1 MLKFLWLL
9 LGSGALLGA
18 LWLSVQESRW
28 RKQQLRQRFA
38 AYLQTS
44 DGRRRPILCEETVV
58 GRSRRAADLVLSIP
72 GARTKAQKA
81 ALGDIAPCHLEV
93 LRREGVT
100 NVCCVVTRYFGGILL
115 GAGGLTRAYAHGAK
129 IALDAAG
136 VARMDRYAVLLIAC
150 PYTFFDLVQTILPRF
165 DAAVEECE
173 YGVDV
178 TMTVSLPDGGE
189 GALNQALRDAT
200 AGQVEGVRIES
211 KMMARALK

>member
-1 MLKFLWLL
+1 MEESYLVPAGEGEAAFVEKRSRFIGRIWPCQTQQQ
-9 LGSGALLGA
+9 A
-18 LWLSVQESRW
+18 QEKIKLCRSRYW
-28 RKQQLRQRFA
+28 DA
-38 AYLQTS
+38 THNVYAYLIREENVMRYS
-44 DGRRRPILCEETVV
+44 DDGEPQGTAGMPV
-58 GRSRRAADLVLSIP
+58 
-72 GARTKAQKA
+72 
-81 ALGDIAPCHLEV
+81 LEV

-129 IALDAAG
+129 IALDAVG